1 MSERWNITAKK
12 RLLEKGMSLKELAR
26 ATDINY
32 SVVSAVLGGKVI
44 RETVKEKICDFLD
57 VKEVKT

>member
-12 RLLEKGMSLKELAR
+12 RLIEKSMSLKELAK
-26 ATDINY
+26 AIEVIY

-44 RETVKEKICDFLD
+44 RETVKERICDFLSIKGD
-57 VKEVKT
+57 